1 MSYGGPE
8 AHWSYQH
15 YGSHSHILSIG
26 MQLFPI
32 SPYVLQPIETS
43 NTSFGYD
50 ATMTWEM
57 GSGQTSPLAVL

>member
-1 MSYGGPE
+1 
-8 AHWSYQH
+8 
-15 YGSHSHILSIG
+15 

-50 ATMTWEM
+50 AIMTWEM
-57 GSGQTSPLAVL
+57 GSGQTSSLAVL